1 MKAPKYV
8 IYTDHKANWNN
19 KDEYI
24 AVLST
29 NFLDA
34 FDLASLML
42 QSDDTLY
49 LVRLYEVVKCTKCRE
64 YKRVANVRP
73 NFTLEHIEADTIVR
87 HIENNVV
94 WYERRKGV

>member
-29 NFLDA
+29 NLSIPTYV
-34 FDLASLML
+34 LL
-42 QSDDTLY
+42 
-49 LVRLYEVVKCTKCRE
+49 
-64 YKRVANVRP
+64 N
-73 NFTLEHIEADTIVR
+73 
-87 HIENNVV
+87 
-94 WYERRKGV
+94 